1 MIVSL
6 AIKNYALIE
15 DIQVRLESG
24 LTTITGE
31 TGAGKSIVLGAL
43 SLLLGKRA
51 DLSSVKNPEKK
62 CIIEAVFLLNKMN
75 LEPLFDA
82 YDLDYDDHT
91 IIRRE
96 LLPQGKSRA
105 FVNDTPVTLAQLQA
119 IAPHLVDI
127 HSQHE
132 TLSLFSEKF
141 QLEVI
146 DTLADNKDLLE
157 KYSSNYKE
165 FIKLKS
171 ELVKLQEAHEAAVK
185 ELDYQNFLYQE
196 LVDANLDGVDL
207 VSLEEQYETLSNFE
221 QIQESFGEVLMQF
234 DAEEIGIIPALKESR
249 RILGK
254 FKNLSPEFKSI
265 WERTNSVIIELE
277 DLQNNITDALD
288 TQDADPKTLFEL
300 DRRLQELYQLQQK
313 HNAATTEELIEIR
326 NDLEE
331 KVVSSSNLEDKIK
344 QVSDSIKKIETKLHK
359 QAAELHK
366 RRTKAIPILKEQL
379 EIRLKSLGMPNAQF
393 RFRLETITKFNTT
406 GLDKLEL
413 LFTANKGLEF
423 GPLQRVASG
432 GELSRIMLSIKAVL
446 AQYKELPTLVFD
458 EIDTGVSGEIATKI
472 AGVMDEMSNSM
483 QLLCITHLPQIAASG
498 SQHLKIY
505 KEDLENRTVTK
516 LKVLDIDERVYE
528 IAGMIGGENRTES
541 ALSHARELLN

>member
-51 DLSSVKNPEKK
+51 DLSSVKNPKDK
-62 CIIEAVFLLNKMN
+62 CIIEAVFLLDKMN
-75 LEPLFDA
+75 LKSLFLA
-82 YDLDYDDHT
+82 NNLDYDDHT

-105 FVNDTPVTLAQLQA
+105 FINDTPVTLTQLQA
-119 IAPHLVDI
+119 VAPHLVDI

-146 DTLADNKDLLE
+146 DTLANNKDLLN
-157 KYSSNYKE
+157 KYQVNYKE
-165 FIKLKS
+165 FSVLKS
-171 ELVKLQEAHEAAVK
+171 KLLGLEKAHKTALK

-196 LVDANLDGVDL
+196 LVEANLDGVDL
-207 VSLEEQYETLSNFE
+207 LSLEEEYETLRNFE
-221 QIQESFGEVLMQF
+221 QIQEGFGEVIQKF
-234 DAEEIGIIPALKESR
+234 DAEEIGVITSLKQAR
-249 RILGK
+249 RILGE
-254 FKNLSPEFKSI
+254 FQDLSADFKSI
-265 WERTNSVIIELE
+265 WDRTNSVVIELE
-277 DLQNNITDALD
+277 DLQNSMTNALEEQEVDSATLLKLD
-288 TQDADPKTLFEL
+288 T
-300 DRRLQELYQLQQK
+300 RLQQIYQLQQK
-313 HNAATTEELIEIR
+313 HSSATVDELIELR
-326 NDLEE
+326 DDLEV
-331 KVVSSSNLEDKIK
+331 KVASSTNLEEEIKLVSDKIK
-344 QVSDSIKKIETKLHK
+344 IMEATLNR
-359 QAAELHK
+359 QAKELHEK
-366 RRTKAIPILKEQL
+366 RAKAIPLLKKQL
-379 EIRLKSLGMPNAQF
+379 ETRLGNLGMPNAQF
-393 RFRLETITKFNTT
+393 KFQLEEVAKFNPT

-423 GPLQRVASG
+423 SPIQRVASG

-446 AQYKELPTLVFD
+446 AKYKELPTLVFD

-472 AGVMDEMSNSM
+472 AVVMDEMSKSM
-483 QLLCITHLPQIAASG
+483 QLLCITHLPQIAAKG

-505 KEDLENRTVTK
+505 KEDLEKSTVTK
-516 LKVLDIDERVYE
+516 LKTLNTEERIYE

>member
-15 DIQVRLESG
+15 DIQVGLESG

-51 DLSSVKNPEKK
+51 DLSSVKNPEEK
-62 CIIEAVFLLNKMN
+62 CIIEAVFLLDKMN
-75 LEPLFDA
+75 LKSLFQA
-82 YDLDYDDHT
+82 NDLDYDDHT

-105 FVNDTPVTLAQLQA
+105 FVNDSPVTLTQLQA
-119 IAPHLVDI
+119 VAPHLVDI

-132 TLSLFSEKF
+132 TLSLMSDKF

-146 DTLADNKDLLE
+146 DTLADNVDLL
-157 KYSSNYKE
+157 KNYQTNFKK
-165 FIKLKS
+165 FSALKS
-171 ELVKLQEAHEAAVK
+171 KLVALKEAHNEAVK
-185 ELDYQNFLYQE
+185 ELDYQSFLYQE
-196 LVDANLDGVDL
+196 LLDANLDGVDL
-207 VSLEEQYETLSNFE
+207 IALEEEYETLRNFE
-221 QIQESFGEVLMQF
+221 QIQEGFGEVLQRLE
-234 DAEEIGIIPALKESR
+234 AEEVGVVSSLKQIR
-249 RILGK
+249 RT
-254 FKNLSPEFKSI
+254 LSGFQNVSSEFKI
-265 WERTNSVIIELE
+265 FWERANSIVIELE
-277 DLQNNITDALD
+277 DLENSMVEALQEQEADPATLSKLD
-288 TQDADPKTLFEL
+288 T
-300 DRRLQELYQLQQK
+300 RLQQIYQLQQK
-313 HNAATTEELIEIR
+313 HSSATIEELLALRKDLKIKVASST
-326 NDLEE
+326 NLEE
-331 KVVSSSNLEDKIK
+331 DIK
-344 QVSDSIKKIETKLHK
+344 EVSDEIHRIESSLSS
-359 QAAELHK
+359 QAKELHEK
-366 RRTKAIPILKEQL
+366 RMKAIPSLKEQL
-379 EIRLKSLGMPNAQF
+379 ETRLESLGMPNAQF
-393 RFRLETITKFNTT
+393 KFNLEKLKSFNTT
-406 GLDKLEL
+406 GLDKLDL

-446 AQYKELPTLVFD
+446 AKYKELPTLVFD

-472 AGVMDEMSNSM
+472 ADVMEEMSKSM
-483 QLLCITHLPQIAASG
+483 QLLCITHLPQIAAKG

-505 KEDLENRTVTK
+505 KEDLEDRSVTN
-516 LKVLDIDERVYE
+516 LKVLDADARIYE

>member
-15 DIQVRLESG
+15 DIQVDLEAG

-43 SLLLGKRA
+43 SLLLGTRA
-51 DLSSVKNPEKK
+51 DYSSVKNPEEK
-62 CIIEAVFLLNKMN
+62 CIIEAVFELDKMN
-75 LEPLFDA
+75 LKSLFQA
-82 YDLDYDDHT
+82 NDLDYDNFT

-119 IAPHLVDI
+119 VAPHLIDI

-132 TLSLFSEKF
+132 TLSLFSDKF

-146 DTLADNKDLLE
+146 DTLADNQILLKE
-157 KYSSNYKE
+157 YQSNFKE
-165 FIKLKS
+165 FSALQSKLLTLK
-171 ELVKLQEAHEAAVK
+171 EAHAAAVK

-196 LVDANLDGVDL
+196 LDEANLDGEDL
-207 VSLEEQYETLSNFE
+207 VTLEEEYETLRNFE
-221 QIQESFGEVLMQF
+221 QIQEGLSQVLQKL
-234 DAEEIGIIPALKESR
+234 DNEEIGVISSLKQIR
-249 RILGK
+249 RVLNG
-254 FKNLSPEFKSI
+254 FQGFSSEFKSF
-265 WERTNSVIIELE
+265 WERANSMVIELE
-277 DLQNNITDALD
+277 DLQNSMAYALES
-288 TQDADPKTLFEL
+288 QESDPASLAKL
-300 DRRLQELYQLQQK
+300 DVRLQQIYQLQQK
-313 HNAATTEELIEIR
+313 HSALTIKELIAIREELKIKVDSSV
-326 NDLEE
+326 DLE
-331 KVVSSSNLEDKIK
+331 KDIDIISDKIK
-344 QVSDSIKKIETKLHK
+344 KLEEALNSQAK
-359 QAAELHK
+359 QLHEK
-366 RRTKAIPILKEQL
+366 RIKAIPSLKKQL
-379 EIRLKSLGMPNAQF
+379 ETRLMNLGMPNA
-393 RFRLETITKFNTT
+393 RFKFNLEKIKRFNAT
-406 GLDKLEL
+406 GLDRLDL

-423 GPLQRVASG
+423 GPIQRVASG

-446 AQYKELPTLVFD
+446 AKYKELPTLVFD

-472 AGVMDEMSNSM
+472 ADVMDEMSKSM
-483 QLLCITHLPQIAASG
+483 QLLCITHLPQIAAKG

-505 KEDLENRTVTK
+505 KEDLESSTVTN
-516 LKVLDIDERVYE
+516 LKVLDADARVYE

>member
-254 FKNLSPEFKSI
+254 FQNLSPEFKSI

-359 QAAELHK
+359 QAADLHK
-366 RRTKAIPILKEQL
+366 RRAKAIPILKEQL

-393 RFRLETITKFNTT
+393 RFQLETMTKFNTT

-516 LKVLDIDERVYE
+516 LKALDIDERVYE

>member
-207 VSLEEQYETLSNFE
+207 VSLEEQYETLSNLE

-359 QAAELHK
+359 QAADLHK
-366 RRTKAIPILKEQL
+366 RRAKAIPILKEQL

-393 RFRLETITKFNTT
+393 RFQLETMTKFNTT

>member
-51 DLSSVKNPEKK
+51 DLSSVKNPKEK
-62 CIIEAVFLLNKMN
+62 CIIEAVFLLDKMN
-75 LEPLFDA
+75 LKSLFLA
-82 YDLDYDDHT
+82 NDLDYDNHT

-119 IAPHLVDI
+119 IAPHLIDI

-146 DTLADNKDLLE
+146 DTLADNKELL
-157 KYSSNYKE
+157 KNYKIDYRE
-165 FIKLKS
+165 LSSLKS
-171 ELVKLQEAHEAAVK
+171 NLLSLKIAHEAAIK

-196 LVDANLDGVDL
+196 LVEANLDGTDL
-207 VSLEEQYETLSNFE
+207 VSLEEEYKALRNFE
-221 QIQESFGEVLMQF
+221 QIQEGFGEVLQKL
-234 DAEEIGIIPALKESR
+234 DAEEIGVVTSLKQAR
-249 RILGK
+249 RILGE
-254 FKNLSPEFKSI
+254 FKDFSGDFKSI
-265 WERTNSVIIELE
+265 WDRIDSVVIELE
-277 DLQNNITDALD
+277 DLQNSMTYALEEQETDPETLEKLD
-288 TQDADPKTLFEL
+288 T
-300 DRRLQELYQLQQK
+300 RLQQIYQLQQK
-313 HNAATTEELIEIR
+313 HSSATIEELIALRE
-326 NDLEE
+326 DLEA
-331 KVVSSSNLEDKIK
+331 KVANSTNLEEEIISVSDKIK
-344 QVSDSIKKIETKLHK
+344 KVEATLHL
-359 QAAELHK
+359 QAKELHK
-366 RRTKAIPILKEQL
+366 KRAKIIPTLKEQL
-379 EIRLKSLGMPNAQF
+379 ETRLQNLGMPNAQF
-393 RFRLETITKFNTT
+393 KFQLEEVEKFNST

-423 GPLQRVASG
+423 GPIQRVASG

-446 AQYKELPTLVFD
+446 AKYKELPTLVFD

-472 AGVMDEMSNSM
+472 AVVMDEMSKSM
-483 QLLCITHLPQIAASG
+483 QLLCITHLPQIAAKG

-505 KEDLENRTVTK
+505 KEDLEKSTVTK
-516 LKVLDIDERVYE
+516 LKALDTEERIYE

>member
-6 AIKNYALIE
+6 AIRNYALIE
-15 DIQVRLESG
+15 DIQVSLESG

-51 DLSSVKNPEKK
+51 DYSVLRNPEEK
-62 CIIEAVFLLNKMN
+62 CIIEAVFLLDNMDLKS
-75 LEPLFDA
+75 LFLTN
-82 YDLDYDDHT
+82 DLDYDDHT

-105 FVNDTPVTLAQLQA
+105 FVNDTPVTLTQLQA
-119 IAPHLVDI
+119 VAPHLVDI

-132 TLSLFSEKF
+132 TLSLFSDKF

-146 DTLADNKDLLE
+146 DTLADNKEIL
-157 KYSSNYKE
+157 KSYQTNFKE
-165 FIKLKS
+165 FSTLKSKLK
-171 ELVKLQEAHEAAVK
+171 ELQESHDAAIK

-196 LVDANLDGVDL
+196 LVEANLDGVEL
-207 VSLEEQYETLSNFE
+207 VALEEEYETLRNFE
-221 QIQESFGEVLMQF
+221 QIQEGLSQVIQRL
-234 DAEEIGIIPALKESR
+234 DAEEIGVVSRLKEIR
-249 RILGK
+249 RILNG
-254 FKNLSPEFKSI
+254 FQEYSSEFKSF
-265 WERTNSVIIELE
+265 WERTNSVVIEIE
-277 DLQNNITDALD
+277 DLQNAMTYALD
-288 TQDADPKTLFEL
+288 SQESDPLTLSKL
-300 DRRLQELYQLQQK
+300 DTRLQQIYQLQQK
-313 HNAATTEELIEIR
+313 HTSKTIEDLILIR
-326 NDLEE
+326 EDLKAKLASSVDLE
-331 KVVSSSNLEDKIK
+331 KDIK
-344 QVSDSIKKIETKLHK
+344 EVTKKISEKEKTLFT
-359 QAAELHK
+359 QAAQLHE
-366 RRTKAIPILKEQL
+366 RRTKAVPTLKKQL
-379 EIRLKSLGMPNAQF
+379 EARLKNLGMPNA
-393 RFRLETITKFNTT
+393 RFKFN
-406 GLDKLEL
+406 LDKTKSFNITGFSKLNL

-423 GPLQRVASG
+423 GPIQRVASG

-472 AGVMDEMSNSM
+472 ADVMDEMSKTM
-483 QLLCITHLPQIAASG
+483 QLLCITHLPQIAAKG

-505 KEDLENRTVTK
+505 KEDLESSTVTN
-516 LKVLDIDERVYE
+516 LKQLDADARVYE

>member
-51 DLSSVKNPEKK
+51 DLSSVKDPKKK
-62 CIIEAVFLLNKMN
+62 CIIEAVFLLDKMN
-75 LEPLFDA
+75 LKSLFVA
-82 YDLDYDDHT
+82 NDLDYDVHT

-105 FVNDTPVTLAQLQA
+105 FINDTPVTLTQLQA
-119 IAPHLVDI
+119 VAPHLIDI

-146 DTLADNKDLLE
+146 DTLADNHDLLK
-157 KYSSNYKE
+157 KYQINYKE
-165 FIKLKS
+165 FSSLKS
-171 ELVKLQEAHEAAVK
+171 ILLSLKEAHEAAIK

-196 LVDANLDGVDL
+196 LVEANLDGVDL
-207 VSLEEQYETLSNFE
+207 TGLEEEYETLRNFE
-221 QIQESFGEVLMQF
+221 KIQEGFGEVIQKL
-234 DAEEIGIIPALKESR
+234 DAEEIGVVTSLKQAR
-249 RILGK
+249 RILGE
-254 FKNLSPEFKSI
+254 FQDLSADFKSI
-265 WERTNSVIIELE
+265 WDRTNSVVIELE
-277 DLQNNITDALD
+277 DLQNSMTDALEE
-288 TQDADPKTLFEL
+288 QEADPATLLNL
-300 DRRLQELYQLQQK
+300 DARLQQIYQLQQK
-313 HNAATTEELIEIR
+313 HASATIEELIALR
-326 NDLEE
+326 DDLEI
-331 KVVSSSNLEDKIK
+331 KVATSTNLEEEIIEVSNKIK
-344 QVSDSIKKIETKLHK
+344 KVEDALNK
-359 QAAELHK
+359 QAKELHNK
-366 RRTKAIPILKEQL
+366 RAKAIPSLKKEL
-379 EIRLKSLGMPNAQF
+379 EIRLGNLGMQNAQF
-393 RFRLETITKFNTT
+393 KFQLEEVKKFNST

-423 GPLQRVASG
+423 GPIQRVASG

-446 AQYKELPTLVFD
+446 AKYKELPTLVFD

-472 AGVMDEMSNSM
+472 AVVMEEMSQSM
-483 QLLCITHLPQIAASG
+483 QLLCITHLPQIAAKG

-505 KEDLENRTVTK
+505 KEDLEKSTVTK
-516 LKVLDIDERVYE
+516 LKTLDADERIYE

>member
-15 DIQVRLESG
+15 DIQVGLESG

-51 DLSSVKNPEKK
+51 DYSALRNPEEK
-62 CIIEAVFLLNKMN
+62 CIIEAVFLLNKMD
-75 LEPLFDA
+75 LKDLFQA
-82 YDLDYDDHT
+82 NDLDYDDHT

-105 FVNDTPVTLAQLQA
+105 FVNDTPVTLVQLQA
-119 IAPHLVDI
+119 VAPHLVDI

-132 TLSLFSEKF
+132 TLSLFSDKF

-146 DTLADNKDLLE
+146 DTLADNQELL
-157 KYSSNYKE
+157 KNYQSKFKE
-165 FIKLKS
+165 FSSLKS
-171 ELVKLQEAHEAAVK
+171 KLQDLQEAHEVAIK

-196 LVDANLDGVDL
+196 LVDANLDEIEL
-207 VSLEEQYETLSNFE
+207 VTLEEEYETLRNFE
-221 QIQESFGEVLMQF
+221 QIQEGLSEVLQKL
-234 DAEEIGIIPALKESR
+234 DAEEIGVVMRLKEIR
-249 RILGK
+249 RTLNG
-254 FKNLSPEFKSI
+254 FQGYSSEFKSF
-265 WERTNSVIIELE
+265 WERANSIVIELE
-277 DLQNNITDALD
+277 DLQNSMAYALD
-288 TQDADPKTLFEL
+288 SQESDPLTLSKL
-300 DRRLQELYQLQQK
+300 DTRLQQIYQLQQK
-313 HNAATTEELIEIR
+313 HTSKTIDELIEIR
-326 NDLEE
+326 EDLKSKLASNENLEKDIKAVSDKISKLEE
-331 KVVSSSNLEDKIK
+331 LLLSEANH
-344 QVSDSIKKIETKLHK
+344 LHV
-359 QAAELHK
+359 
-366 RRTKAIPILKEQL
+366 RRTKAIPILKKQL
-379 EIRLKSLGMPNAQF
+379 ETRLKSLGMPNAQF
-393 RFRLETITKFNTT
+393 RFNLEKNKSFNTT
-406 GLDKLEL
+406 GLSKLNL

-423 GPLQRVASG
+423 GPIQRVASG

-472 AGVMDEMSNSM
+472 ANVMDEMSKSM
-483 QLLCITHLPQIAASG
+483 QLLCITHLPQIAAKG

-505 KEDLENRTVTK
+505 KEDLESSTVTN
-516 LKVLDIDERVYE
+516 LKVLDSDARVYE

>member
-207 VSLEEQYETLSNFE
+207 VSLEEQYETLSNLE

-254 FKNLSPEFKSI
+254 FQNLSPEFKSI

>member
-15 DIQVRLESG
+15 DIQVGLESG

-51 DLSSVKNPEKK
+51 DLSSVKNPEEK
-62 CIIEAVFLLNKMN
+62 CIIEAVFLLDKMN
-75 LEPLFDA
+75 LKSLFQA
-82 YDLDYDDHT
+82 NDLDYDDHT

-105 FVNDTPVTLAQLQA
+105 FVNDSPVTLAQIQA
-119 IAPHLVDI
+119 VAPHLVDI

-132 TLSLFSEKF
+132 TLSLVSDKF

-146 DTLADNKDLLE
+146 DTLADNTDLL
-157 KYSSNYKE
+157 KSYQANFKKFSS
-165 FIKLKS
+165 LKS
-171 ELVKLQEAHEAAVK
+171 KLFALKEAHNDAIK
-185 ELDYQNFLYQE
+185 ELDYQSFLYQE
-196 LVDANLDGVDL
+196 LVDANLDGLDL
-207 VSLEEQYETLSNFE
+207 VALEEEYETLRNFE
-221 QIQESFGEVLMQF
+221 QIQEGFGEVLQRLE
-234 DAEEIGIIPALKESR
+234 AEEVGVVSSLKQIR
-249 RILGK
+249 RT
-254 FKNLSPEFKSI
+254 LSGFQNVSSEFKI
-265 WERTNSVIIELE
+265 FWERANSIVIELE
-277 DLQNNITDALD
+277 DLENSMVEALQEQEADPATLSKLD
-288 TQDADPKTLFEL
+288 T
-300 DRRLQELYQLQQK
+300 RLQQIYQLQQK
-313 HNAATTEELIEIR
+313 HSSATIEELLALRKDLKIKVASST
-326 NDLEE
+326 NLEE
-331 KVVSSSNLEDKIK
+331 DIK
-344 QVSDSIKKIETKLHK
+344 EVSDEIHKIESSLSS
-359 QAAELHK
+359 QAKELHEK
-366 RRTKAIPILKEQL
+366 RMKAIPSLKEQL
-379 EIRLKSLGMPNAQF
+379 ETRLESLGMPNAQF
-393 RFRLETITKFNTT
+393 KFNLEKLKSFNTT
-406 GLDKLEL
+406 GLDKLDL

-446 AQYKELPTLVFD
+446 AKYKELPTLVFD

-472 AGVMDEMSNSM
+472 ADVMEEMSKSM
-483 QLLCITHLPQIAASG
+483 QLLCITHLPQIAAKG

-505 KEDLENRTVTK
+505 KEDLEDRAVTN
-516 LKVLDIDERVYE
+516 LKVLDADARIYE

>member
-51 DLSSVKNPEKK
+51 DLSSVKDPEQK
-62 CIIEAVFLLNKMN
+62 CVIEASFSLNKMD
-75 LEPLFDA
+75 LEAFFEA
-82 YDLDYDDHT
+82 NDLDYDDHT

-105 FVNDTPVTLAQLQA
+105 FVNDTPVTLTQLQT

-146 DTLADNKDLLE
+146 DTLADNQDLLGDY
-157 KYSSNYKE
+157 KKFFKE
-165 FIKLKS
+165 FSKLKS
-171 ELVKLQEAHEAAVK
+171 QLLHLQETHKIAVK

-196 LVDANLDGVDL
+196 LVEAKLDAVDL
-207 VSLEEQYETLSNFE
+207 ESLEEQYETLNNFE
-221 QIQESFGEVLMQF
+221 QIQEGFGEVLVQF
-234 DAEEIGIIPALKESR
+234 ETEEIGIVPSLKQTR

-254 FKNLSPEFKSI
+254 FQTLSPEFKNL
-265 WERTNSVIIELE
+265 WERINSIIIELE
-277 DLQNNITDALD
+277 DLQSSILNALEK
-288 TQDADPKTLFEL
+288 QDADPKTLFEL

-313 HNAATTEELIEIR
+313 HSAATIQELIEIR
-326 NDLEE
+326 EDLEK
-331 KVVSSSNLEDKIK
+331 KVQNSTNLEEEIK
-344 QVSDSIKKIETKLHK
+344 AVSKEIKNIQEHLQVLAKDLNE
-359 QAAELHK
+359 
-366 RRTKAIPILKEQL
+366 RRTKAIPKLKKEL
-379 EIRLKSLGMPNAQF
+379 ENRLKSLGMPNAQF
-393 RFRLETITKFNTT
+393 QFRLESLKRFNTT
-406 GLDKLEL
+406 GLDRLEL

-472 AGVMDEMSNSM
+472 ASVMNEMSKTM

-505 KEDLENRTVTK
+505 KEDLEDRTVTK
-516 LKVLDIDERVYE
+516 LKILDAEERVYE
-528 IAGMIGGENRTES
+528 IAGMIGGEARTES
-541 ALSHARELLN
+541 ALLHARELLN

>member
-1 MIVSL
+1 LIVSL

-15 DIQVRLESG
+15 DIQVDLESG

-51 DLSSVKNPEKK
+51 DYSALKNPEEK
-62 CIIEAVFLLNKMN
+62 CIIEAVFLLNKMD
-75 LEPLFDA
+75 LKSLFQA
-82 YDLDYDDHT
+82 NDLDYDDHT

-105 FVNDTPVTLAQLQA
+105 FVNDTPVTLAQIQA
-119 IAPHLVDI
+119 VAPHLVDI

-132 TLSLFSEKF
+132 TLSLFSDKF

-146 DTLADNKDLLE
+146 DTLADNQEILNSYQTNFKEFSTLKSKLLE
-157 KYSSNYKE
+157 
-165 FIKLKS
+165 
-171 ELVKLQEAHEAAVK
+171 LQEAHDNAIK

-196 LVDANLDGVDL
+196 LVDANLDEVEL
-207 VSLEEQYETLSNFE
+207 VALEEEYETLRNFE
-221 QIQESFGEVLMQF
+221 QIQEGLSEVLQKL
-234 DAEEIGIIPALKESR
+234 DAEEIGAVTRLKEVR
-249 RILGK
+249 RTLNG
-254 FKNLSPEFKSI
+254 FQGYSSEFKSF
-265 WERTNSVIIELE
+265 WERANSIVIELE
-277 DLQNNITDALD
+277 DLQNSMAYALD
-288 TQDADPKTLFEL
+288 SQESDPHTLSKL
-300 DRRLQELYQLQQK
+300 DTRLQQIYQLQQK
-313 HNAATTEELIEIR
+313 HSSKTIEELIEIR
-326 NDLEE
+326 EDLKSKLASSVDLEKDIKAVSE
-331 KVVSSSNLEDKIK
+331 KISKVEEVLFAEAN
-344 QVSDSIKKIETKLHK
+344 QLH
-359 QAAELHK
+359 E
-366 RRTKAIPILKEQL
+366 RRTKAVPTLKKQL
-379 EIRLKSLGMPNAQF
+379 ETRLKSLGMPNAQF
-393 RFRLETITKFNTT
+393 KFNLEKNKSFNTT
-406 GLDKLEL
+406 GLSKLNL

-423 GPLQRVASG
+423 GPIQRVASG

-472 AGVMDEMSNSM
+472 ANVMDEMSKTM
-483 QLLCITHLPQIAASG
+483 QLLCITHLPQIAAKG

-505 KEDLENRTVTK
+505 KEDLESSTVTN
-516 LKVLDIDERVYE
+516 LKVLDSDARVYE

>member
-15 DIQVRLESG
+15 DIQVGLESG

-51 DLSSVKNPEKK
+51 DLSSVKNPEEK
-62 CIIEAVFLLNKMN
+62 CIIEAVFLLDKMN
-75 LEPLFDA
+75 LKSLFQA
-82 YDLDYDDHT
+82 NDLDYDDHT

-105 FVNDTPVTLAQLQA
+105 FVNDSPVTLAQIQA
-119 IAPHLVDI
+119 VAPHLVDI

-132 TLSLFSEKF
+132 TLSLVSDKF

-146 DTLADNKDLLE
+146 DTLADNTDLL
-157 KYSSNYKE
+157 KSYQANFKKFSS
-165 FIKLKS
+165 LKS
-171 ELVKLQEAHEAAVK
+171 KLFALKEAHNDAIK
-185 ELDYQNFLYQE
+185 ELDYQSFLYQE
-196 LVDANLDGVDL
+196 LVDANLDGLDL
-207 VSLEEQYETLSNFE
+207 VALEEEYETLRNFE
-221 QIQESFGEVLMQF
+221 QIQEGFGEVLQRLE
-234 DAEEIGIIPALKESR
+234 AEEVGVVSSLKQIR
-249 RILGK
+249 RT
-254 FKNLSPEFKSI
+254 LSGFQNVSSEFKI
-265 WERTNSVIIELE
+265 FWERANSIVIELE
-277 DLQNNITDALD
+277 DLENSMVEALQEQEADPATLSKLD
-288 TQDADPKTLFEL
+288 T
-300 DRRLQELYQLQQK
+300 RLQQIYQLQQK
-313 HNAATTEELIEIR
+313 HSSATIEELLALRKDLKIKVASST
-326 NDLEE
+326 NLEE
-331 KVVSSSNLEDKIK
+331 DIK
-344 QVSDSIKKIETKLHK
+344 EVSDEIHRIESSLSS
-359 QAAELHK
+359 QAKELHEK
-366 RRTKAIPILKEQL
+366 RMKAIPSLKEQL
-379 EIRLKSLGMPNAQF
+379 ETRLESLGMPNAQF
-393 RFRLETITKFNTT
+393 KFNLEKLKSFNTT
-406 GLDKLEL
+406 GLDKLDL

-446 AQYKELPTLVFD
+446 AKYKELPTLVFD

-472 AGVMDEMSNSM
+472 ADVMEEMSKSM
-483 QLLCITHLPQIAASG
+483 QLLCITHLPQIAAKG

-505 KEDLENRTVTK
+505 KEDLEDRAVTN
-516 LKVLDIDERVYE
+516 LKVLDADARIYE

>member
-15 DIQVRLESG
+15 DIQVDLESG

-51 DLSSVKNPEKK
+51 DYSALKNPEEK
-62 CIIEAVFLLNKMN
+62 CIIEAVFLLNKMD
-75 LEPLFDA
+75 LKSLFQA
-82 YDLDYDDHT
+82 NDLDYDDHT

-105 FVNDTPVTLAQLQA
+105 FVNDTPVTLAQIQA
-119 IAPHLVDI
+119 VAPHLVDI

-132 TLSLFSEKF
+132 TLSLFSDKF

-146 DTLADNKDLLE
+146 DTLADNQEILNSYQTNFKEFSTLKSKLLE
-157 KYSSNYKE
+157 
-165 FIKLKS
+165 
-171 ELVKLQEAHEAAVK
+171 LQEAHDNAIK

-196 LVDANLDGVDL
+196 LVDANLDEVEL
-207 VSLEEQYETLSNFE
+207 VALEEEYETLRNFE
-221 QIQESFGEVLMQF
+221 QIQEGLSEVLQKL
-234 DAEEIGIIPALKESR
+234 DAEEIGAVTRLKEVR
-249 RILGK
+249 RTLNG
-254 FKNLSPEFKSI
+254 FQGYSSEFKSF
-265 WERTNSVIIELE
+265 WERANSIVIELE
-277 DLQNNITDALD
+277 DLQNSMAYALD
-288 TQDADPKTLFEL
+288 SQESDPHTLSKL
-300 DRRLQELYQLQQK
+300 DTRLQQIYQLQQK
-313 HNAATTEELIEIR
+313 HSSKTIEELIEIR
-326 NDLEE
+326 EDLKSKLASSVDLEKDIKAVSE
-331 KVVSSSNLEDKIK
+331 KISKVEEVLFAEAN
-344 QVSDSIKKIETKLHK
+344 QLH
-359 QAAELHK
+359 E
-366 RRTKAIPILKEQL
+366 RRTKAVPTLKKQL
-379 EIRLKSLGMPNAQF
+379 ETRLKSLGMPNAQF
-393 RFRLETITKFNTT
+393 KFNLEKNKSFNTT
-406 GLDKLEL
+406 GLSKLNL

-423 GPLQRVASG
+423 GPIQRVASG

-472 AGVMDEMSNSM
+472 ANVMDEMSKTM
-483 QLLCITHLPQIAASG
+483 QLLCITHLPQIAAKG

-505 KEDLENRTVTK
+505 KEDLESSTVTN
-516 LKVLDIDERVYE
+516 LKVLDSDARVYE

>member
-207 VSLEEQYETLSNFE
+207 VSLEEQYETLSNLE

>member
-207 VSLEEQYETLSNFE
+207 VSLEEQYETLSNLE

-254 FKNLSPEFKSI
+254 FQNLSPEFKSI

-359 QAAELHK
+359 QAADLHK
-366 RRTKAIPILKEQL
+366 RRAKAIPILKEQL

-393 RFRLETITKFNTT
+393 RFQLETMTKFNTT

>member
-1 MIVSL
+1 
-6 AIKNYALIE
+6 
-15 DIQVRLESG
+15 
-24 LTTITGE
+24 
-31 TGAGKSIVLGAL
+31 
-43 SLLLGKRA
+43 
-51 DLSSVKNPEKK
+51 
-62 CIIEAVFLLNKMN
+62 MN

-207 VSLEEQYETLSNFE
+207 VSLEEQYETLSNLE

-254 FKNLSPEFKSI
+254 FQNLSPEFKSI

-331 KVVSSSNLEDKIK
+331 KVVSSSN
-344 QVSDSIKKIETKLHK
+344 
-359 QAAELHK
+359 
-366 RRTKAIPILKEQL
+366 
-379 EIRLKSLGMPNAQF
+379 
-393 RFRLETITKFNTT
+393 
-406 GLDKLEL
+406 
-413 LFTANKGLEF
+413 
-423 GPLQRVASG
+423 
-432 GELSRIMLSIKAVL
+432 
-446 AQYKELPTLVFD
+446 
-458 EIDTGVSGEIATKI
+458 
-472 AGVMDEMSNSM
+472 
-483 QLLCITHLPQIAASG
+483 
-498 SQHLKIY
+498 
-505 KEDLENRTVTK
+505 
-516 LKVLDIDERVYE
+516 
-528 IAGMIGGENRTES
+528 
-541 ALSHARELLN
+541 

>member
-15 DIQVRLESG
+15 DIQVGLESG

-51 DLSSVKNPEKK
+51 DLSSVKNPEEK
-62 CIIEAVFLLNKMN
+62 CIIEAVFLLDKMN
-75 LEPLFDA
+75 LKSLFQA
-82 YDLDYDDHT
+82 NDLDYDDHT

-105 FVNDTPVTLAQLQA
+105 FVNDSPVTLAQIQA
-119 IAPHLVDI
+119 VAPHLVDI

-132 TLSLFSEKF
+132 TLSLVSDKF

-146 DTLADNKDLLE
+146 DTLADNTDLL
-157 KYSSNYKE
+157 KSYQANFKKFSS
-165 FIKLKS
+165 LKS
-171 ELVKLQEAHEAAVK
+171 KLVALKEAHNDAIK
-185 ELDYQNFLYQE
+185 ELDYQSFLYQE
-196 LVDANLDGVDL
+196 LVDANLDGLDL
-207 VSLEEQYETLSNFE
+207 VALEEEYETLRNFE
-221 QIQESFGEVLMQF
+221 QIQEGFGEVLQRLE
-234 DAEEIGIIPALKESR
+234 AEEVGVVSSLKQIR
-249 RILGK
+249 RT
-254 FKNLSPEFKSI
+254 LSGFQNVSSEFKI
-265 WERTNSVIIELE
+265 FWERANSIVIELE
-277 DLQNNITDALD
+277 DLENSMVEALQEQEADPATLSKLD
-288 TQDADPKTLFEL
+288 T
-300 DRRLQELYQLQQK
+300 RLQQIYQLQQK
-313 HNAATTEELIEIR
+313 HSSATIEELLALRKDLKIKVASST
-326 NDLEE
+326 NLEE
-331 KVVSSSNLEDKIK
+331 DIK
-344 QVSDSIKKIETKLHK
+344 EVSDEIHRIESSLSS
-359 QAAELHK
+359 QAKELHEK
-366 RRTKAIPILKEQL
+366 RMKAIPSLKEQL
-379 EIRLKSLGMPNAQF
+379 ETRLESLGMPNAQF
-393 RFRLETITKFNTT
+393 KFNLEKLKSFNTT
-406 GLDKLEL
+406 GLDKLDL

-446 AQYKELPTLVFD
+446 AKYKELPTLVFD

-472 AGVMDEMSNSM
+472 ADVMEEMSKSM
-483 QLLCITHLPQIAASG
+483 QLLCITHLPQIAAKG

-505 KEDLENRTVTK
+505 KEDLENRTVTN
-516 LKVLDIDERVYE
+516 LKVLDADARIYE

>member
-15 DIQVRLESG
+15 DIQVNLEAG

-43 SLLLGKRA
+43 SLLLGTRA
-51 DLSSVKNPEKK
+51 DYSSVKNPEEK
-62 CIIEAVFLLNKMN
+62 CIIEAVFELDKMN
-75 LEPLFDA
+75 LKSLFQA
-82 YDLDYDDHT
+82 NDLDYDNFT

-119 IAPHLVDI
+119 VAPHLIDI

-132 TLSLFSEKF
+132 TLSLFSDKF

-146 DTLADNKDLLE
+146 DTLADNQILLKE
-157 KYSSNYKE
+157 YQSSFKEYSALQS
-165 FIKLKS
+165 KLLTLK
-171 ELVKLQEAHEAAVK
+171 EAHAAAVK

-196 LVDANLDGVDL
+196 LDEANLDGEDL
-207 VSLEEQYETLSNFE
+207 VTLEEEYETLRNFE
-221 QIQESFGEVLMQF
+221 QIQEGLSQVLQKL
-234 DAEEIGIIPALKESR
+234 DNEEIGVISSLKQIR
-249 RILGK
+249 RVLNG
-254 FKNLSPEFKSI
+254 FQGFSSEFKSF
-265 WERTNSVIIELE
+265 WERANSMVIELE
-277 DLQNNITDALD
+277 DLQNSMAYALES
-288 TQDADPKTLFEL
+288 QESDPASLAKL
-300 DRRLQELYQLQQK
+300 DVRLQQIYQLQQK
-313 HNAATTEELIEIR
+313 HSALTIEELIAIR
-326 NDLEE
+326 EELKIKVDSSVDLE
-331 KVVSSSNLEDKIK
+331 KDIDIISDKIK
-344 QVSDSIKKIETKLHK
+344 RLEETLNSQAKQLH
-359 QAAELHK
+359 EK
-366 RRTKAIPILKEQL
+366 RIKAIPSLKKQL
-379 EIRLKSLGMPNAQF
+379 ETRLMSLGMPNA
-393 RFRLETITKFNTT
+393 RFKFNLEKIKRFNAT
-406 GLDKLEL
+406 GLDKLDL

-423 GPLQRVASG
+423 GPIQRVASG

-446 AQYKELPTLVFD
+446 AKYKELPTLVFD

-472 AGVMDEMSNSM
+472 ADVMDEMSKSM
-483 QLLCITHLPQIAASG
+483 QLLCITHLPQIAAKG

-505 KEDLENRTVTK
+505 KEDLESSTVTN
-516 LKVLDIDERVYE
+516 LKVLDADARVYE

>member
-359 QAAELHK
+359 QAADLHK
-366 RRTKAIPILKEQL
+366 RRAKAIPILKEQL

-393 RFRLETITKFNTT
+393 RFQLETMTKFNTT

>member
-207 VSLEEQYETLSNFE
+207 VSLEEQYETLSNLE

-254 FKNLSPEFKSI
+254 FQNLSPEFKSI

-359 QAAELHK
+359 QAADLHK
-366 RRTKAIPILKEQL
+366 RRAKAIPILKEQL

-393 RFRLETITKFNTT
+393 RFQLETMTKFNTT

-516 LKVLDIDERVYE
+516 LKALDIDERVYE